1 MYMNSKIPLS
11 RNLNS
16 HNPLSAPILPSRLDG
31 SHALDARSG
40 ILAPGDG
47 DRDGGRD
54 GGRDGA
60 ETRRRAYETVCVS
73 RGQGFWDDAEG

>member
-1 MYMNSKIPLS
+1 MYMNSKIPLP

-31 SHALDARSG
+31 SYALDARSG
-40 ILAPGDG
+40 ILAPGHRH
-47 DRDGGRD
+47 RD
-54 GGRDGA
+54 RDGA

>member
-31 SHALDARSG
+31 SYALDARSG
-40 ILAPGDG
+40 ILAPG
-47 DRDGGRD
+47 D

-73 RGQGFWDDAEG
+73 RGQGFGDDAEG